1 VVTRASFTGGIMFII
16 ESLIGL
22 VAFIFWI
29 WMLIDCLSSSRPT
42 GEKVL
47 WFLVIFFL
55 NLLGALI
62 YYFLGR
68 TAKA

>member
-1 VVTRASFTGGIMFII
+1 LTRVFFTGGVMFII

>member
-1 VVTRASFTGGIMFII
+1 MTRVFFTGGVMFII

>member
-1 VVTRASFTGGIMFII
+1 MFII

-22 VAFIFWI
+22 VAFIFWV

-42 GEKVL
+42 GEKLL

-68 TAKA
+68 SPRAA

>member
-1 VVTRASFTGGIMFII
+1 LTRVFFTGGVMFII

-68 TAKA
+68 AAKA

>member
-1 VVTRASFTGGIMFII
+1 VARVFFTGGVMFII

>member
-1 VVTRASFTGGIMFII
+1 VARVFFTGGVMFII

-22 VAFIFWI
+22 VAFIFWV